1 MRNKNNIL
9 SFALTH
15 RLIYIFIIVC
25 SVSAILFISVKCVK
39 VTASNYNIN
48 NQHTTE
54 SLNKYYKSIRIDEGD
69 SLWSLASVYSYEG
82 YQNED
87 EFIAEVKSVNHL
99 HSDCIHSGEYIVV
112 PYYE

>member
-39 VTASNYNIN
+39 VTASNYN
-48 NQHTTE
+48 
-54 SLNKYYKSIRIDEGD
+54 K
-69 SLWSLASVYSYEG
+69 
-82 YQNED
+82 
-87 EFIAEVKSVNHL
+87 
-99 HSDCIHSGEYIVV
+99 
-112 PYYE
+112 